1 MDVGASDKDASY
13 VVGEMRTKTTT
24 SHPHRPSGPRP
35 ESATPTSPAA
45 GEDAGPR
52 EPPCTAGGVQAVP
65 RSGRGLGA
73 LDPTRPRRRA
83 RRPCAAASVCPEAER
98 GRAQTF
104 AAAFL
109 VTAKTWRQPLGGRT
123 EKRAV
128 AHPTTEGH
136 PGMKANEL
144 SGRQRTRRNGKR
156 MSPGKEA
163 GVNGPRAA
171 WRRLCGAGDGDA
183 CTARGGTGGRG
194 GRARGFPGPALPCG
208 TATVGV
214 WHPPSV
220 HAAARAPPRVRPHAN
235 CGPRGDVSAQVAAP
249 SRRPLCGASTWL
261 WPEGSRENP
270 AASRFR
276 CESKAARGSTLCGRQ
291 QQTHHEANR

>member
-13 VVGEMRTKTTT
+13 VVGEMQTKTTT
-24 SHPHRPSGPRP
+24 SHRRRPSGPRP

-73 LDPTRPRRRA
+73 LDPTRPHRRA

-109 VTAKTWRQPLGGRT
+109 VTAKTWLQPLGGQT

-136 PGMKANEL
+136 PAMKANEL
-144 SGRQRTRRNGKR
+144 SGRQRTRRNRKR

-163 GVNGPRAA
+163 RVNGPRAA

-183 CTARGGTGGRG
+183 WTGQGRDAGEGWQSPRVSGACAALWHRDRGRV
-194 GRARGFPGPALPCG
+194 ASALCPRRSSG
-208 TATVGV
+208 TA
-214 WHPPSV
+214 PSE
-220 HAAARAPPRVRPHAN
+220 A
-235 CGPRGDVSAQVAAP
+235 
-249 SRRPLCGASTWL
+249 
-261 WPEGSRENP
+261 SRELR
-270 AASRFR
+270 AS
-276 CESKAARGSTLCGRQ
+276 G
-291 QQTHHEANR
+291 

>member
-13 VVGEMRTKTTT
+13 VVGEMQTKTTT
-24 SHPHRPSGPRP
+24 SHRRRPSGPWP

-45 GEDAGPR
+45 SEDAGPR

-73 LDPTRPRRRA
+73 LDPTRPHRRA
-83 RRPCAAASVCPEAER
+83 RRPCATTSVCPEAER

-109 VTAKTWRQPLGGRT
+109 ITAKTWLQPLGGRT

-163 GVNGPRAA
+163 GVKGREPRGADCAA
-171 WRRLCGAGDGDA
+171 LG
-183 CTARGGTGGRG
+183 TATRGRPGEGRG
-194 GRARGFPGPALPCG
+194 GGVAEPAGFRGLRCPVAPRPWACG
-208 TATVGV
+208 I
-214 WHPPSV
+214 
-220 HAAARAPPRVRPHAN
+220 
-235 CGPRGDVSAQVAAP
+235 
-249 SRRPLCGASTWL
+249 RPLSTPQL
-261 WPEGSRENP
+261 GHHPE
-270 AASRFR
+270 
-276 CESKAARGSTLCGRQ
+276 
-291 QQTHHEANR
+291 